1 MNLEAMSCTVSVAH
15 PKPCLGLGLPP
26 YGGQSEEKDVC
37 CPSTPYLWSLLEAAP
52 GVARVALDLL
62 LFPLSSSHHTSVL
75 FLLVL
80 FLSVSIFIFSR
91 KSVRGKGKGQKRKR
105 KKSRFKSWSVY
116 VGAAA
121 A

>member
-1 MNLEAMSCTVSVAH
+1 MLSRPPPHARGPSWRLLQSVTRTALGPYSCL
-15 PKPCLGLGLPP
+15 CLLH
-26 YGGQSEEKDVC
+26 C
-37 CPSTPYLWSLLEAAP
+37 A
-52 GVARVALDLL
+52 
-62 LFPLSSSHHTSVL
+62 SVL
-75 FLLVL
+75 FPLVL

>member
-1 MNLEAMSCTVSVAH
+1 MLSQPPH
-15 PKPCLGLGLPP
+15 PHACG
-26 YGGQSEEKDVC
+26 
-37 CPSTPYLWSLLEAAP
+37 PSWSLLQSVTKAALGP
-52 GVARVALDLL
+52 LL
-62 LFPLSSSHHTSVL
+62 LPLSSFL
-75 FLLVL
+75 FPLVL
-80 FLSVSIFIFSR
+80 FLSVSIFVFSR